1 MKREFKTI
9 FMSFIIA
16 VTTIPFVIGQTNY
29 IDSLKSEL
37 PVVNDSNKV
46 RIYIELSRCYLSL
59 SMISSMEYAEKA
71 FEISDKSDW
80 TWGLADA
87 ENRMGNVYY
96 LIADY
101 RKAMDIYLSSL
112 KKREKINDK
121 EGIAGSFNNIALIYL
136 KYKNYNQAIK
146 YIEKSLLINRET
158 EELINI
164 AINLN
169 NLAVIYIE
177 MNDVENALEY
187 ANQTLDIYQKI
198 GNREGIADIYINL
211 GDLYKSEKDYKKSRN
226 YQQLA
231 IEIYEITNN
240 LAGIAVST
248 FNLAELLFLEKKYD
262 DSFIYLQESL
272 SLAELLQNR
281 DLITDI
287 HKYLS
292 NYYVIK
298 NNYKKALLHYEIFTQ
313 YENSIFQQTSSD
325 QILEKQVILDT
336 DYQLKE
342 IQLLRKDQELQ
353 RIEIKK
359 QKYVGIFL
367 IIFSGLLFSGLI
379 LTNILLQ
386 ARKNTANIT
395 REKNLQLYLSNQE
408 LERAEH
414 KLNELNQSKDKFF
427 SVITNDL
434 ISHFKSFLE
443 LTKKLKTKTYNLNK
457 KEIKEFSGQ
466 IYRSAK
472 NLFNLIDNLLHLS
485 RAQTDK
491 INFSLEYL
499 LIKEKVQTVLELQ
512 EPLIK
517 AKDIQIKTNI
527 RKKLKVFAD
536 PDILLIILRNLIGN
550 AIKFTPEKGTIK
562 ISTNHIKDKI
572 KIIIS
577 DTGVGIKPENINKLF
592 HIDHNFSTK
601 GTAGE
606 EGTGI
611 GLILCKELVKVHG
624 GDIGVESKPHSGST
638 FWFTLSAIPLSFE
651 THT

>member
-1 MKREFKTI
+1 
-9 FMSFIIA
+9 
-16 VTTIPFVIGQTNY
+16 
-29 IDSLKSEL
+29 
-37 PVVNDSNKV
+37 
-46 RIYIELSRCYLSL
+46 
-59 SMISSMEYAEKA
+59 MEYAEKA

-87 ENRMGNVYY
+87 ENRIGNVYY

-146 YIEKSLLINRET
+146 YIKKSLLINRET

-231 IEIYEITNN
+231 IDIYERTNN
-240 LAGIAVST
+240 LAGIAVSK

-313 YENSIFQQTSSD
+313 DEDSIFQQTSSD

-414 KLNELNQSKDKFF
+414 KLNELNRSKEKFF

-443 LTKKLKTKTYNLNK
+443 LTKKLKTKTYNLNE

-485 RAQTDK
+485 QAQTDK
-491 INFSLEYL
+491 IHYSLKYL
-499 LIKEKVQTVLELQ
+499 FIKEKVQSVLELQ

-572 KIIIS
+572 KIIIA

-592 HIDHNFSTK
+592 RIDHDFSTK

-606 EGTGI
+606 DGTGI